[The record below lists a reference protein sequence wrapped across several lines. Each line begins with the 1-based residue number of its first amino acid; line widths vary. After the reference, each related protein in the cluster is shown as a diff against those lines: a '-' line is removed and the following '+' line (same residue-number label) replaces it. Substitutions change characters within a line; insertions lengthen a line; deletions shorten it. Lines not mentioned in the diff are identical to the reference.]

1 MSSKPKAAM
10 KTRQQQREQANQSDA
25 AQSSP
30 TAISK
35 NINVEKL
42 SGKFLT
48 FKGEVRSRL
57 HFLEE
62 KWQQLEERLAEL
74 AHGDTKRPY
83 VEKYAD
89 IEIDVRLLRTDA
101 ARRQWRAFLEM
112 PTEDVS
118 KTFHDAFGAGYFKLI
133 LFMQERQHWDV
144 PSKEAKLWNW
154 LKNQRVLMREY
165 ENGTKENQHTVHPRY
180 YEILKHECGIKA
192 SKLRRS
198 GIV

>member
-1 MSSKPKAAM
+1 
-10 KTRQQQREQANQSDA
+10 
-25 AQSSP
+25 
-30 TAISK
+30 
-35 NINVEKL
+35 
-42 SGKFLT
+42 
-48 FKGEVRSRL
+48 
-57 HFLEE
+57 
-62 KWQQLEERLAEL
+62 
-74 AHGDTKRPY
+74 
-83 VEKYAD
+83 
-89 IEIDVRLLRTDA
+89 
-101 ARRQWRAFLEM
+101 M

-133 LFMQERQHWDV
+133 LFMQDKKHWDV

>member
-1 MSSKPKAAM
+1 M
-10 KTRQQQREQANQSDA
+10 KTRQQRREQANQSDA

-35 NINVEKL
+35 NTNVQKL

-62 KWQQLEERLAEL
+62 KWQQLEERLAY
-74 AHGDTKRPY
+74 GDTRRPY

-89 IEIDVRLLRTDA
+89 IEIDVSLLRTQV
-101 ARRQWRAFLEM
+101 ARNRWRAFLEM

-133 LFMQERQHWDV
+133 LFMQDRQHWDV

-165 ENGTKENQHTVHPRY
+165 ENGTKENKYTVHPRY
-180 YEILKHECGIKA
+180 YEILKHECGVRA
-192 SKLRRS
+192 SKIRRN
-198 GIV
+198 I